1 MRSRGLHLIP
11 GIALCSLIA
20 TASIILQWIEAR
32 QFGYPYVEAI
42 VVAILLG
49 MTIRTCWIPGP
60 RWQAGIAFSAKQLLE
75 IAVMLL
81 GASLSVAAITAAGPW
96 LFGSVV
102 AIVVLTLGFSYGIGR
117 LFRLPAKMSL
127 LIACGN
133 AICGNSAIA
142 AAAPV
147 IGASSDDVGASIS
160 FTAILGVIT
169 VLSLP
174 LLIPVFGLTE
184 LQYGVLAGLT
194 VYAVPQVLAATI
206 PVGIISTQVGT
217 LVKLIRVL
225 MLGPVLLA
233 LAVCSSRMNTVG
245 GGRAT
250 RLGRGVSL
258 VPWFIPG
265 FILLASL
272 RSLDVIPAFAIAH
285 LATTAGILTICSMAA
300 LGLGV
305 DLSLIGRV
313 GSRIA
318 MAVSLSLMTLVA
330 AALICARFF

>member
-1 MRSRGLHLIP
+1 
-11 GIALCSLIA
+11 
-20 TASIILQWIEAR
+20 
-32 QFGYPYVEAI
+32 
-42 VVAILLG
+42 
-49 MTIRTCWIPGP
+49 
-60 RWQAGIAFSAKQLLE
+60 
-75 IAVMLL
+75 MLL
-81 GASLSVAAITAAGPW
+81 GASLSIAAFAAAGPW

-102 AIVVLTLGFSYGIGR
+102 AIVVIALVLSYGICR
-117 LFRLPAKMSL
+117 LLRLPAKMSL

-174 LLIPVFGLTE
+174 LLIPLFGLTE

-206 PVGIISTQVGT
+206 PVGIVSTQMGT

-233 LAVCSSRMNTVG
+233 LSAGSSRISAAG
-245 GGRAT
+245 EGRT
-250 RLGRGVSL
+250 TQPSRRISL

-265 FILLASL
+265 FILLAIL
-272 RSLDVIPAFAIAH
+272 RSLDLIPAIAIAP
-285 LATTAGILTICSMAA
+285 LATIAGMLTICSMAA

-305 DLSLIGRV
+305 DLSLMSRI

-318 MAVSLSLMTLVA
+318 LAVSLSLMTLVV
-330 AALICARFF
+330 AALICSQFF